1 MGATGERL
9 ATIEANTTHIKD
21 QVDDLKTSVN
31 NIREKLDLRLDVQ
44 GKTVDRHSVYFQI
57 AGWAL
62 GIGTAALTVW
72 LTGVANALIKI
83 ATAAME
89 Q

>member
-1 MGATGERL
+1 MGPTGERL
-9 ATIEANTTHIKD
+9 ATIEANTSYIKQQAD
-21 QVDDLKTSVN
+21 ELKTSVKE
-31 NIREKLDLRLDVQ
+31 IHEKLDLRLDVQ
-44 GKTVDRHSVYFQI
+44 GKTVDRHSAYFQI
-57 AGWAL
+57 VGWAL
-62 GIGTAALTVW
+62 GVATVILAGW